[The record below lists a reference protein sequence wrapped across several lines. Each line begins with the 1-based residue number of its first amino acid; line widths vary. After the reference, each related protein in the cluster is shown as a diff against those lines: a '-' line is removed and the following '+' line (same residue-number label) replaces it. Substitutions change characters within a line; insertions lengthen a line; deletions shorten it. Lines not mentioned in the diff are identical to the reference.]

1 MNDAIMLSVMST
13 VLIQNE
19 MQKKLPVVQT
29 LQGLFSLVLMVSP
42 GLSARSLPDPGSYD
56 HCVEQS
62 TKGTTSPRAADNAAR
77 TCREKFEKMKLH
89 GIPLPPDALD
99 KLIIHAGFGYGIFSG
114 SIYNGN
120 SEYTVT
126 QITVLLTPTGK
137 MKPAEAS
144 VDGKEYD
151 IDLTVPPLTK
161 SALSM
166 PILSDN
172 TQEYS
177 WKITKASGYRTR

>member
-1 MNDAIMLSVMST
+1 MQIKSSVT
-13 VLIQNE
+13 QI
-19 MQKKLPVVQT
+19 LP
-29 LQGLFSLVLMVSP
+29 GLFPLVLLVSP
-42 GLSARSLPDPGSYD
+42 DLPATSLPDPGGYD
-56 HCVEQS
+56 HCFEES

-77 TCREKFEKMKLH
+77 TCREKFEKMELH
-89 GIPLPPDALD
+89 GIPLPPDALG

-120 SEYTVT
+120 SEYTIT
-126 QITVLLTPTGK
+126 RITVLLTPAGK
-137 MKPAEAS
+137 TKPAEAS
-144 VDGKEYD
+144 ADGKEYD
-151 IDLTVPPLTK
+151 IDLTVPPFTK